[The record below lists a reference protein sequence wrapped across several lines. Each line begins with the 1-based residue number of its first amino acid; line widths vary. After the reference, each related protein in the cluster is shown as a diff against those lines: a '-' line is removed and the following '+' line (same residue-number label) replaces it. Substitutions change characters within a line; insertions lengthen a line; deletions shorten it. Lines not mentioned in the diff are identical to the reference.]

1 MEKRHYE
8 NTLHFPFP
16 FTTKGRIHLSIN
28 VYPNWQIHKHIK
40 CQMHLSTGLRVPH
53 LVKGKIYLVLV
64 LKHIISSLNQYLIS
78 FDHFP
83 DHPCNLV
90 CLNCNQSEWDS
101 RMVCRV
107 LPIIKFHKCIF
118 IMFHVS
124 METLR
129 WIQFYLRNLSW
140 IKIWKL
146 FPKNILNKF
155 FNINYKIQ
163 SKLMLFWSIDQL
175 FFYM

>member
-1 MEKRHYE
+1 MKISCPF
-8 NTLHFPFP
+8 HF
-16 FTTKGRIHLSIN
+16 HLQPKVVFI
-28 VYPNWQIHKHIK
+28 YLLTFIPTDKIHKHIK

-90 CLNCNQSEWDS
+90 CLDCNQPEWDS
-101 RMVCRV
+101 RMVCMF

-118 IMFHVS
+118 ITFHVS
-124 METLR
+124 MESLQ

-146 FPKNILNKF
+146 FPTNILNKI

-163 SKLMLFWSIDQL
+163 SKVM
-175 FFYM
+175 FF